1 MNESTELRE
10 VKLSDPI
17 MFGTEKIE
25 TLNFRKAKAKD
36 FRDMPITPKV
46 GDMLDIAAKL
56 SSQPPSVIDMLSPKD
71 MAEVMKIMGEFMG
84 DGLETG
90 SKL

>member
-1 MNESTELRE
+1 MNELETRE
-10 VKLSDPI
+10 VKLSNPV
-17 MFGTEKIE
+17 MFGTEKIAA
-25 TLNFRKAKAKD
+25 LVFRQAKAKD

-56 SSQPPSVIDMLSPKD
+56 SGQPPSVIDMLSPKD

-90 SKL
+90 SKP